1 MNTHSERYLCPLSGN
16 SLIVTPQPANPMF
29 GAVYRQ
35 HYTCRLLGAGVN
47 QILYFFSF
55 YNVPRLTFVAS
66 FLCPQ
71 INRQLTIQSWYK
83 SNMQSHY
90 LASFNSLK
98 TKLMTLPDLPS
109 FIVQSQSQNYLL
121 FTRKNQVLNETFWE
135 KYLFACWRFLFDLK
149 KLFLLLFQITSWQR
163 NRSKFPFHFRI
174 QEIAFIP
181 NTDY

>member
-1 MNTHSERYLCPLSGN
+1 MQRIIPASSCSTNSKSERRKENFDLNVEPPEKLHLSSLNARCLHIVRLMMNTHSERYLCPLSGN

-109 FIVQSQSQNYLL
+109 FIVQSQ
-121 FTRKNQVLNETFWE
+121 
-135 KYLFACWRFLFDLK
+135 
-149 KLFLLLFQITSWQR
+149 
-163 NRSKFPFHFRI
+163 
-174 QEIAFIP
+174 
-181 NTDY
+181 